1 MDLNDDGKF
10 IKTLSGLEEKIPIC
24 KLSKKAENLNIL
36 ITDGI
41 NERDNNQLP
50 NFLINYIKTNTEK
63 VAIVFTSKQQIE
75 FFTIKLSQAK
85 IPVASQ
91 IAASIGKLQEQF
103 RHMPQNSALLITPNT
118 WENLETIE
126 DIDTLFIHKL
136 PFDPPSNPSLI
147 ALSKNYENPFEELQI
162 PRAIITLK
170 SLINRLKGD
179 QNRSRKAIILDPR
192 LLGKDYGQKFISA
205 LKEIAPVETISIVQ
219 TYPKT
224 P

>member
-1 MDLNDDGKF
+1 
-10 IKTLSGLEEKIPIC
+10 
-24 KLSKKAENLNIL
+24 
-36 ITDGI
+36 
-41 NERDNNQLP
+41 RDNTQLP